1 VPTGYDAENS
11 GVYLAYENEPN
22 VLAQLDTYDPDGKF
36 FSEHYGFI
44 PVGMNLHVVFV
55 SESNGYIVYAIKRAT
70 IIANGTIE
78 IKSDDLGT
86 TTKNN
91 LISLIN
97 AIN

>member
-1 VPTGYDAENS
+1 
-11 GVYLAYENEPN
+11 
-22 VLAQLDTYDPDGKF
+22 
-36 FSEHYGFI
+36 
-44 PVGMNLHVVFV
+44 VGMNLHVVFV